1 MRFVKCL
8 LTPTIV
14 ALTVPVAQASTITF
28 IHSGI
33 AHGGTVDGAAFD
45 PGEFTITAVAD
56 TDDLKVYLDVYFI
69 NHLSATI
76 EIEGVG
82 VVTLLTPTR
91 TFSADDIDTVGFA
104 RATRSGMDLFDGPTD
119 PAFDGYDL
127 TTAIVPITG
136 TGVILQWAAPDV
148 LTDHGVL
155 VFDNLDETSATFRAV
170 VPLPGALPLL
180 AGGLALVGVVRR
192 RRRAA

>member
-1 MRFVKCL
+1 
-8 LTPTIV
+8 
-14 ALTVPVAQASTITF
+14 
-28 IHSGI
+28 
-33 AHGGTVDGAAFD
+33 
-45 PGEFTITAVAD
+45 
-56 TDDLKVYLDVYFI
+56 
-69 NHLSATI
+69 
-76 EIEGVG
+76 
-82 VVTLLTPTR
+82 
-91 TFSADDIDTVGFA
+91 
-104 RATRSGMDLFDGPTD
+104 MDLFDGPTD

-127 TTAIVPITG
+127 TTAIVPVSG